1 MQHCPSCN
9 EKNELIARFCESCGT
24 ALGVPEAISGN
35 ADFTASA
42 ASQTVFPNCQKCDS
56 TDLEPDGFCN
66 QCGFRNPTKRDHFE
80 QVINGDFVAVSDR
93 GIKHSQNEDCFA
105 IQQLG
110 DGRSVVVVCDGVS
123 SSSNP
128 GIASQQ
134 ASQTACR
141 SIQQSL
147 EAGIEPN
154 VALREAIAV
163 AQSVVAK
170 LVPLGRGEP
179 PSTTIVAAIVLPSV
193 KSAQI
198 TQITL
203 AWLGDS
209 RAYWFGDSSE
219 QSQQLTQDHSWCEDM
234 VATGQMSREEAER
247 SLQAH
252 AITRWLGAD
261 ADGEMEPSI
270 ARFDLPL
277 PGRLLLC
284 SDGLWNY
291 ASEVSKLQESLHQP
305 DGTDLITIARK
316 GIEFA
321 LRCGGQDNITIA
333 LLDLKE
339 VPQPQTLGEEPTTTL
354 TQLTHRT

>member
-1 MQHCPSCN
+1 MNHCPACHEEN
-9 EKNELIARFCESCGT
+9 DLAARFCESCGT
-24 ALGVPEAISGN
+24 ALAIPEGVAGN
-35 ADFTASA
+35 DSNLP
-42 ASQTVFPNCQKCDS
+42 QTVFPNCQKCDS

-66 QCGFRNPTKRDHFE
+66 QCGFRNPTKRDRFE
-80 QVINGDFVAVSDR
+80 QIINPNFVAISDR

-105 IQQLG
+105 IQQLS
-110 DGRSVVVVCDGVS
+110 DGRAVLVVCDGVS

-141 SIQQSL
+141 SIQRSL
-147 EAGIEPN
+147 EADVEPSQ
-154 VALREAIAV
+154 ALLEAIAA
-163 AQSVVAK
+163 AQSTVAK
-170 LVPLGRGEP
+170 LVPSGHGEA
-179 PSTTIVAAIVLPSV
+179 PSTTIVAAIVSPIVESGV
-193 KSAQI
+193 ESPAM

-203 AWLGDS
+203 GWLGDS
-209 RAYWFGDSSE
+209 RAYWFAPE
-219 QSQQLTQDHSWCEDM
+219 ASQQLTQDHSWCEEM

-261 ADGEMEPSI
+261 ADGEMEPTI
-270 ARFDLPL
+270 AQINLPL

-291 ASEVSKLQESLHQP
+291 ASEVSQLQKSLQQP
-305 DGTDLITIARK
+305 EGADLITIARK
-316 GIEFA
+316 GVEFA

-339 VPQPQTLGEEPTTTL
+339 SPPNSGGT
-354 TQLTHRT
+354 

>member
-1 MQHCPSCN
+1 MHDCPSCN
-9 EKNELIARFCESCGT
+9 EKIELTDRFCESCGI
-24 ALGVPEAISGN
+24 ALAVPEVVGESG
-35 ADFTASA
+35 DLTVT
-42 ASQTVFPNCQKCDS
+42 QTVFPNCQKCDS

-80 QVINGDFVAVSDR
+80 QLITRDFVAVSDR

-105 IQQLG
+105 IQQLS
-110 DGRSVVVVCDGVS
+110 DGQSVLVVCDGVS

-141 SIQQSL
+141 SIQRSL
-147 EAGIEPN
+147 EAGIEPHQ
-154 VALREAIAV
+154 ALREAIAA
-163 AQSVVAK
+163 AQTVVAK
-170 LVPLGRGEP
+170 LVPSGMGEP
-179 PSTTIVAAIVLPSV
+179 PSTTIVVAIVSPSIDS
-193 KSAQI
+193 SAM

-203 AWLGDS
+203 GWLGDS
-209 RAYWFGDSSE
+209 RAYWFAPVAE
-219 QSQQLTQDHSWCEDM
+219 QSQQLTQDHSWCEEM

-261 ADGEMEPSI
+261 ADEEMEPTI
-270 ARFDLPL
+270 AQFDLAL

-291 ASEVSKLQESLHQP
+291 ASDVSQLQKSLNQP

-316 GIEFA
+316 GVEFA

-333 LLDLKE
+333 LLDL
-339 VPQPQTLGEEPTTTL
+339 T
-354 TQLTHRT
+354 

>member
-1 MQHCPSCN
+1 MHHCPTCH
-9 EKNELIARFCESCGT
+9 EKIELTDRFCESCGT
-24 ALGVPEAISGN
+24 ALAVPEGSVGN
-35 ADFTASA
+35 GDLMVA
-42 ASQTVFPNCQKCDS
+42 QTVFPNCQKCDS

-80 QVINGDFVAVSDR
+80 QVINRDFVAISDR

-105 IQQLG
+105 VQQLS
-110 DGRSVVVVCDGVS
+110 DGRSVLVVCDGVS

-141 SIQQSL
+141 SIQQAL
-147 EAGIEPN
+147 EAGIEPSQ
-154 VALREAIAV
+154 ALRESIAA
-163 AQSVVAK
+163 AQAVVAK
-170 LVPLGRGEP
+170 LLPSGMGEP
-179 PSTTIVAAIVLPSV
+179 PSTTIVAAIVSPSV
-193 KSAQI
+193 SPNAESIAESSAM

-203 AWLGDS
+203 GWLGDS
-209 RAYWFGDSSE
+209 RAYWFAPEGKA
-219 QSQQLTQDHSWCEDM
+219 SQQLTQDHSWCEDM

-261 ADGEMEPSI
+261 ADGEMEPTI
-270 ARFDLPL
+270 AQFSLAL

-291 ASEVSKLQESLHQP
+291 ASDVFQLQKSLDQP
-305 DGTDLITIARK
+305 GDLISIARK
-316 GIEFA
+316 GVEFA

-333 LLDLKE
+333 LLDLE
-339 VPQPQTLGEEPTTTL
+339 RGPL
-354 TQLTHRT
+354 TPNSGGT